1 MDNLDSSSSS
11 EKKYSSSDSENENP
25 VQAKSKVEEPKQKSR
40 QLQYYHRKT
49 KGKMKRKYTPFR
61 EQENPSRQLKRY
73 HGVVEA
79 CNTLPASMDTAGS
92 MERMSEADIDEEMQI
107 STTAEMQNEEN
118 FEDEAAFDSSTT
130 SSSEE
135 EGDKSSSDSE
145 DSVYSEDS
153 ASETESEQ
161 WDNEPD
167 EMVSERENETTLP
180 DEEKPLYQ
188 GSTISKIL
196 SCVLIVSFVLK
207 HNLSKTAWT
216 DLLRLLTVL
225 LGDRCRQTFQSVY
238 KMKLIMKD
246 YFGST
251 EPTKINYCTNCL
263 QAVKDDKCP
272 NATCSKAGLSSFLDL
287 HLEEKIKDLFRDS
300 EFVNLLKKGKEQ
312 VKRATSCSSIHDI
325 FHGLDYKNFIHP
337 GGFLSQL
344 YNISFTINTDG
355 VNKYSSSRLVICGRF
370 IS

>member
-1 MDNLDSSSSS
+1 
-11 EKKYSSSDSENENP
+11 
-25 VQAKSKVEEPKQKSR
+25 
-40 QLQYYHRKT
+40 
-49 KGKMKRKYTPFR
+49 MKRKYTPFR

-167 EMVSERENETTLP
+167 EMVPGRENETTLP
-180 DEEKPLYQ
+180 DEDKPLYH

-207 HNLSKTAWT
+207 HNLSETAWT

-238 KMKLIMKD
+238 KMKLIMKE

-251 EPTKINYCTNCL
+251 EPT
-263 QAVKDDKCP
+263 
-272 NATCSKAGLSSFLDL
+272 
-287 HLEEKIKDLFRDS
+287 
-300 EFVNLLKKGKEQ
+300 
-312 VKRATSCSSIHDI
+312 
-325 FHGLDYKNFIHP
+325 
-337 GGFLSQL
+337 
-344 YNISFTINTDG
+344 
-355 VNKYSSSRLVICGRF
+355 
-370 IS
+370 